1 MRRFF
6 LSLFCLS
13 LLSACSLSG
22 TSSTTVSCSQQFW
35 NGTVAAC
42 LPSGWRVIAREELLR
57 LGLPEET
64 VAAFQ
69 NDTPHA
75 GQLDTITIT
84 KEPLNSDISTSDY
97 SAASILAVSSL
108 PEYTLIDTQTVT
120 IDGKSAKLHVFSSRP
135 SPDSAQRRYYQVSAV
150 HEKVGYSFTGSFP
163 LSVTESEAAQVVF
176 ILKNVSFTD
185 PKGKK

>member
-1 MRRFF
+1 MRRIF
-6 LSLFCLS
+6 LLSS
-13 LLSACSLSG
+13 LLFFTACSLTG
-22 TSSTTVSCSQQFW
+22 TSSQAVSCSQQFW

-42 LPSGWRVIAREELLR
+42 LPSGWRIIAREELLR

-75 GQLDTITIT
+75 GQLDTITVT
-84 KEPLNSDISTSDY
+84 KEPLNSDLSTTDY
-97 SAASILAVSSL
+97 SAASVLAVSSL
-108 PEYTLIDTQTVT
+108 PDYSLIDTQTVT
-120 IDGKSAKLHVFSSRP
+120 IDGKSAQLHVFSSRP
-135 SPDSAQRRYYQVSAV
+135 SPDSALRRYYQVSAV

-176 ILKNVSFTD
+176 ILKNVSFSD